1 MSNTTPSPT
10 VAAAARLLKPA
21 LAAIAFSTCFAA
33 HSQPQDASAATSDA
47 ALSRAEVIADLAL
60 WRRAGLDRHAEIS
73 ISYGVETQEYR
84 AAYQEY
90 LRLRNSEAF
99 QEEVRKALSR

>member
-10 VAAAARLLKPA
+10 AAAGALVLKSA

-33 HSQPQDASAATSDA
+33 YSKPQDASTAPSGA

-99 QEEVRKALSR
+99 QAEVRKALSR

>member
-1 MSNTTPSPT
+1 MPRTLHSPT
-10 VAAAARLLKPA
+10 VAAGARILKPA

-33 HSQPQDASAATSDA
+33 YSQPQDAPKAPSDA

-60 WRRAGLDRHAEIS
+60 WRRAGMDRHAVIS
-73 ISYGVETQEYR
+73 ISYGIETQDYR

-90 LRLRNSEAF
+90 LRLRNSEVF
-99 QEEVRKALSR
+99 QAEVRKPLNR

>member
-1 MSNTTPSPT
+1 MSVLDLSFFFSSRRRHT
-10 VAAAARLLKPA
+10 RLQGDWSSDVCSSDL
-21 LAAIAFSTCFAA
+21 
-33 HSQPQDASAATSDA
+33 PQNASAATSDA

-73 ISYGVETQEYR
+73 ISYGVETPEYR

-99 QEEVRKALSR
+99 QAEVRKALSR